1 MNILGIDPSLT
12 ATGLYLRETGLMAAP
27 ESTLIAPKNLRDTER
42 LCFIRDFLLGFINRD
57 RAFSPELAVIEG
69 YAMGAKTHTHDLG
82 EAGAMLKTA
91 VYEAGIDLLIVPP
104 ATLKKFITGSGN
116 SKKQVMMVEALSRY
130 HVKITD
136 DNICDAFCLT
146 HFGEAW
152 YAANAFGR
160 TAGKIGITKSQYAC
174 LSAARLVPGR
184 KRSSRR

>member
-12 ATGLYLRETGLMAAP
+12 ATGLYLRETESWTAP
-27 ESTLIAPKNLRDTER
+27 ECTLISPKNLRDMER
-42 LCFIRDFLLGFINRD
+42 LCFIRDFLLGFINKNRGFPLD
-57 RAFSPELAVIEG
+57 LAVIEG

-91 VYEAGIDLLIVPP
+91 IYEAGIDLLIVPP

-116 SKKQVMMVEALSRY
+116 GKKQVMMVEALSRY

-152 YAANAFGR
+152 QAVNHFGR
-160 TAGKIGITKSQYAC
+160 SAEQMRITKNQHAC